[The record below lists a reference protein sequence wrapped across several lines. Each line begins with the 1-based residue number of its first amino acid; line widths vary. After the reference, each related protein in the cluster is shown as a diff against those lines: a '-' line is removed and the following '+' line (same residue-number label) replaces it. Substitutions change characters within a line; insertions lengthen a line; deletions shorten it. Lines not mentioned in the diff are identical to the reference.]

1 MEYFEDLRN
10 VNHCEFIVMK
20 QQEDSGKYILQ
31 NQLRTWSDLKKRAA
45 AMEGSTGSSVPKGP
59 PKPRDASPIPVRR
72 WGGCANGCNHDR
84 MVYPRRTRRQNT
96 ADFLGTKDKD
106 SKKLDTNASP
116 AATNGSPVAVK
127 ASPITS
133 KAKNGASGV
142 EGAANQDGMDSS
154 VLSSPREPTGSSSES
169 EDPFSSDGETRL
181 GFRRPNYLHVGRD
194 FGGSHS
200 GVGTPAEGLSDD
212 SDYFDPRARQARV
225 SLSRTRQTSLKQ
237 AAEWATESGM
247 GSGAKADKLGDG
259 DEDTDGLKS
268 PEPVPGGSMKQALR
282 QAEVGSTTDLMV
294 EKMKERD
301 RKSMRE
307 IY

>member
-1 MEYFEDLRN
+1 
-10 VNHCEFIVMK
+10 MK

-45 AMEGSTGSSVPKGP
+45 AMEGNANSAVPKGP
-59 PKPRDASPIPVRR
+59 PKPREASPSVPLRR

-84 MVYPRRTRRQNT
+84 IVYPRRARRQNT
-96 ADFLGTKDKD
+96 SDFLGTKDKD
-106 SKKLDTNASP
+106 AKKLDTDVAH
-116 AATNGSPVAVK
+116 AGTNGSPVATK
-127 ASPITS
+127 SSPIALRDTAK
-133 KAKNGASGV
+133 KATNGLEAV
-142 EGAANQDGMDSS
+142 NNDGMDSS
-154 VLSSPREPTGSSSES
+154 VLSSPRDPVGTSSES
-169 EDPFSSDGETRL
+169 EDPFSSDGETRQV
-181 GFRRPNYLHVGRD
+181 FRRPNFLNVGRD

-212 SDYFDPRARQARV
+212 SDYFDPRARQARAAR
-225 SLSRTRQTSLKQ
+225 SRSRQASIKQ

-259 DEDTDGLKS
+259 DPDTDGMKS
-268 PEPVPGGSMKQALR
+268 PEPVPEGAMKQALR
-282 QAEVGSTTDLMV
+282 QAEVGSTTDMMV

-301 RKSMRE
+301 RKSLRE